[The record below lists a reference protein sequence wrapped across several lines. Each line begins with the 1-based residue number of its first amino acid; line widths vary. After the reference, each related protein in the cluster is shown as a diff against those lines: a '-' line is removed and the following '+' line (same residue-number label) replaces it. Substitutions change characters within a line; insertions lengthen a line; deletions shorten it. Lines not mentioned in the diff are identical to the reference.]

1 MEKCVIR
8 KQTHSCL
15 DFIISKVPGSN
26 QQSKFYHFQFT
37 FILWIYQDPV
47 GTIFIIGDITKIR
60 FQKTK
65 LGGTLHS
72 QSVSCVLCAHT
83 IALFFCKSLFFF
95 LHWNK
100 FFLTQAHTNRR
111 IFTRFTWWTNGF
123 SIHSVSR
130 SIWSCTDRI
139 HRTHTHFCWKK
150 FDFFVKKQVFHHF
163 FLCFYQ
169 IILFSGNLTVILIW
183 IFTCFSLSLYQCV
196 YHFCPLQ
203 KFNDKSV
210 PTIIVPDKIFWF
222 SHHPL
227 SLSSSSNVMKSS
239 FFIL

>member
-1 MEKCVIR
+1 MTPWSSNDFRWNYSRCLLISIFSLWNFLGNYRLIDIMNKCVIR

-37 FILWIYQDPV
+37 FILWIYQDPA

-95 LHWNK
+95 SSLE
-100 FFLTQAHTNRR
+100 
-111 IFTRFTWWTNGF
+111 
-123 SIHSVSR
+123 
-130 SIWSCTDRI
+130 
-139 HRTHTHFCWKK
+139 
-150 FDFFVKKQVFHHF
+150 QVFSHTGTHEQTNF
-163 FLCFYQ
+163 HE
-169 IILFSGNLTVILIW
+169 IHMMNKRILNSFS
-183 IFTCFSLSLYQCV
+183 
-196 YHFCPLQ
+196 
-203 KFNDKSV
+203 
-210 PTIIVPDKIFWF
+210 
-222 SHHPL
+222 
-227 SLSSSSNVMKSS
+227 
-239 FFIL
+239 